1 VAKSSP
7 ITYTELKALRVDDFF
22 KLLITN
28 AAQQKEDKAK

>member
-1 VAKSSP
+1 
-7 ITYTELKALRVDDFF
+7 LKALRVDDFF

>member
-1 VAKSSP
+1 MEWAIVEGGKEQP
-7 ITYTELKALRVDDFF
+7 D